1 MNQSHATTIS
11 VARLAAFG
19 GLARLFQ
26 SVESINSTFAGIH
39 KSSRQNTAQAQV
51 TATATEE
58 PLLRF
63 GPGGSF
69 VTNYHTYR
77 GGLMVVAGQATA
89 GQKSLV
95 REVSD
100 WLERALGIRRWRWL
114 EHGAPTSQAINH
126 TVQELSLI
134 HI

>member
-26 SVESINSTFAGIH
+26 SVESINSTFAGTH
-39 KSSRQNTAQAQV
+39 KSSRQTTSQAQV
-51 TATATEE
+51 TATEE

-95 REVSD
+95 REV
-100 WLERALGIRRWRWL
+100 
-114 EHGAPTSQAINH
+114 
-126 TVQELSLI
+126 
-134 HI
+134 